1 MHIYIVLQQIITVT
15 VAAADNYSFFFVS
28 GHLSVCAQEE
38 NRAYGKEVSKL
49 VCLFNA
55 CSW

>member
-28 GHLSVCAQEE
+28 HGNFPPYFGKPAARFVCDGGA
-38 NRAYGKEVSKL
+38 KV
-49 VCLFNA
+49 
-55 CSW
+55 